1 MGHNEWT
8 TVTLAIFHRNPVL
21 VQLSNDK
28 IFEMLSDNGIQYL
41 DQSSFSQL
49 TQKISFQARAIDLI
63 LAKIIQPYVSW
74 FTLWE
79 FFEIL
84 LHDRAQ
90 YRKTK

>member
-8 TVTLAIFHRNPVL
+8 IVTLAIFQRNRVL

-41 DQSSFSQL
+41 DQSGFSQL

>member
-8 TVTLAIFHRNPVL
+8 IVTLAIFQRNRVL

-41 DQSSFSQL
+41 DQSGFSQL

-63 LAKIIQPYVSW
+63 LAKIIQPYVSL